1 MVYQRVSKPSFGN
14 SQIHQQDSPST
25 AHKILV
31 QAKSDSASP
40 QEQEMPSYTPLAA
53 NWATNN
59 NLMRSMSGASVVQ
72 RQEESGEE
80 EMEPIQAKLTIGQVG
95 DKYEQEA
102 DQMAQ
107 QVVSQIDSPAPQ
119 PSSQRQ
125 TLQRSEINQPRE
137 TTQAQG
143 DMVQAFGMGAVVK
156 GNAPLLGLPDV
167 AINPQQKQK
176 ILADSLSLIGSELL
190 DHDQHIIENMSRINA
205 K

>member
-1 MVYQRVSKPSFGN
+1 MVYQRVSKPSSEN
-14 SQIHQQDSPST
+14 SQIHKKDSAST
-25 AHKILV
+25 APAIPI

-59 NLMRSMSGASVVQ
+59 NLMRSMSGAQVVQ

-102 DQMAQ
+102 DQTAQ
-107 QVVSQIDSPAPQ
+107 RVVDQINAPAPQ
-119 PSSQRQ
+119 PSSQSQ
-125 TLQRSEINQPRE
+125 TLQRREINQPRE

-143 DMVQAFGMGAVVK
+143 DMVQAFGRGGVVMGQ
-156 GNAPLLGLPDV
+156 APLLGLPDV

-190 DHDQHIIENMSRINA
+190 EHDSLILNNMR
-205 K
+205 